1 MRHEKEELL
10 KFEKELDKE
19 FIIELLQQR
28 KENLENQLSI
38 VEAHKDMVNKKNVI
52 TFIRDQIEL
61 WYD

>member
-38 VEAHKDMVNKKNVI
+38 VEAHKDMVNKKNEI